1 MADEKQFLDYD
12 GLTEFKNSLNGV
24 DIVTTAGDG
33 ANYTATVP
41 GITALKAGL
50 TLTLIPHTVSTAVLP
65 KLNVNSLGAKAIR
78 RRVSNSTVTTVASAT
93 ANWLA
98 ANKPIRVTFD
108 GTYWIA
114 DLDRPNA
121 TDLYGTVAL
130 ANGGTGATTA
140 ESARANLGAVA
151 LTAVAVT
158 LAADGWADNQQTVT
172 VTGVT
177 ADEENC
183 HVIPT
188 PAPASRNA
196 YAEAGICCSVQGDG
210 TLTFTCESVPSEAIT
225 VNVAVFT

>member
-65 KLNVNSLGAKAIR
+65 KLDVNGLGAKAIR

-114 DLDRPNA
+114 DMDRPNA
-121 TDLYGTVAL
+121 TDLYGTVAI
-130 ANGGTGATTA
+130 ANGGTGASTA
-140 ESARANLGAVA
+140 DAA
-151 LTAVAVT
+151 LTALGAQAKHGAISVALPASGWSNKTQTVAVAGAT
-158 LAADGWADNQQTVT
+158 
-172 VTGVT
+172 
-177 ADEENC
+177 
-183 HVIPT
+183 
-188 PAPASRNA
+188 NA
-196 YAEAGICCSVQGDG
+196 NTIIAGSSAESYEAYCEAGVRCAGQADG
-210 TLTFTCESVPSEAIT
+210 TLTFTCTDTPSEDLTAI
-225 VNVAVFT
+225 VVILN